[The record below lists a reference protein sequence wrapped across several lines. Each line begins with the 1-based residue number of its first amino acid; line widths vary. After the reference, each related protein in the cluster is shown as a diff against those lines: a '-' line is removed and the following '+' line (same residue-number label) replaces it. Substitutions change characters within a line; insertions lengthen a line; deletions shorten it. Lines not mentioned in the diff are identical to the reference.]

1 MPRLSLWKDGR
12 HSNDYRFFDRQIA
25 EMFTI
30 GGTGI
35 NLHKYLGTNDQ
46 SIGLTTSAAQNA
58 VGNTITF
65 SDTSTVKTGDF
76 VYGTGIPSGAKIISK
91 TATTITI
98 SSNTTAPIA
107 SGATIKF
114 SSDATQPGYINE
126 SSKNIQDLLF
136 LENRDRK
143 YDTDIYTLRGIYNV
157 TDNDFDLSQFG
168 LFLSS
173 GTLFMTFHL
182 KEMVET
188 VGRRIMNGDVLEL
201 QHLKDYEPL
210 DTDLPAALKRYY
222 VVSDANRASEGFS
235 PTWWPHL
242 WRVKLQPLVDSQEY
256 KDLLNTIKAGD
267 DTDQTLGSILSSYQK
282 FVDIND
288 SIIAQAETD
297 VPYSGYDVNPLY
309 TKGLK
314 KNGMPEDPFDPTADE
329 TDITVN
335 TAALT
340 ADRGALTPDK
350 SITGY
355 LTGDGKAPNGYTVLS
370 GVSFPTNPKLGTYFL
385 RLDYKP
391 NRLFRWAGNK
401 WEKVE
406 DVQRSPL
413 TPGPDNRTLRS
424 TFVNNT
430 ATHTNSSGET
440 YNERQALNEI
450 FKPRAD

>member
-35 NLHKYLGTNDQ
+35 NLHKYLGTSDQ
-46 SIGLTTSAAQNA
+46 SLTLTTSAAQNT
-58 VGNTITF
+58 VGTTITF

-76 VYGTGIPSGAKIISK
+76 VYGTGIPKGAKITGK

-98 SSNTTAPIA
+98 SSATTTPVGV
-107 SGATIKF
+107 GATIKF

-126 SSKNIQDLLF
+126 SGKNIQDLLF

-143 YDTDIYTLRGIYNV
+143 YDTSIYTLRGIYNV

-182 KEMVET
+182 KEMTET
-188 VGRRIMNGDVLEL
+188 VGRKIMNGDVLEL
-201 QHLKDYEPL
+201 QHLKDYDPL

-256 KDLLNTIKAGD
+256 KDLLNNIKAGD

-309 TKGLK
+309 TVGLK
-314 KNGMPEDPFDPTADE
+314 PNGMPEDPLDLRADQ
-329 TDITVN
+329 TNINVN

-340 ADRGALTPDK
+340 ADRGLLTPDK

-355 LTGDGKAPNGYTVLS
+355 LTGDGKAPNGLTVLS
-370 GVSFPTNPKLGTYFL
+370 GVAFPTNPKLGTYFL

-413 TPGPDNRTLRS
+413 TPGPTNRTQHS

-430 ATHTNSSGET
+430 TTHTNSSGET